1 MKKLLKVSGLLFLLS
16 SAISNSMEEQKIE
29 EPIIS
34 ESQEQDKQELEK
46 LVKEQAEIIE
56 HKDYNYLSDLEDY
69 IQNCIDRFKG
79 KNKKQFAK
87 CLLNA
92 LTTKNM
98 LIKIRNF
105 ILSEYENHIIDSLFD
120 ENILKFAPS
129 KTLKE
134 EVDKNNDS
142 EIEIE
147 EICSSPKLTDLPQ
160 EIIAYTLILV
170 IHKFMDEV
178 PTNLIH
184 YSIRTSIKFIKK
196 TTTNVCKKFY
206 LLKGILL
213 NELKRIVHQKLLNE
227 ILHIAASK
235 AYNNI
240 AQILINSG
248 KVDIDEMNE
257 VNPLL
262 QTFFNNKKLAKFLL
276 KAGANTEVKDEK
288 GNTPLINSIAA
299 FKLNWVKMLLKYNAN
314 CFATNANGCN
324 ALEIAEALIHIFPRD
339 MRLEILRLLQ
349 EKVLQIEE
357 NKRSKKDAIFFLS

>member
-1 MKKLLKVSGLLFLLS
+1 MKKILKLNLLTLLLF
-16 SAISNSMEEQKIE
+16 ACTSNTMEEQKPE
-29 EPIIS
+29 EPISI
-34 ESQEQDKQELEK
+34 ESQDQDKQNFQK
-46 LVKEQAEIIE
+46 LIKEEAERIE
-56 HKDYNYLSDLEDY
+56 RKDYNTLSKLEES
-69 IQNCIDRFKG
+69 IQNAIDQFEG

-87 CLLNA
+87 CLLKA
-92 LTTKNM
+92 LTTENM

-105 ILSEYENHIIDSLFD
+105 ILSEYDNRIINSLFD

-147 EICSSPKLTDLPQ
+147 EICSSQKLTDLPQ

-170 IHKFMDEV
+170 IHKIMDEV

-184 YSIRTSIKFIKK
+184 YSIRTSIKFIKN

-227 ILHIAASK
+227 ILHIAVSK

-240 AQILINSG
+240 VQILINSG

-262 QTFFNNKKLAKFLL
+262 QTFGFKNKKLAKFLL

-314 CFATNANGCN
+314 CLATNAQGYT
-324 ALEIAEALIHIFPRD
+324 ALEIAEGTSHLSQGNIRQ
-339 MRLEILRLLQ
+339 EILRLLQ
-349 EKVLQIEE
+349 EKVKQIQ
-357 NKRSKKDAIFFLS
+357 